1 MKPAKSSIFRRMSEA
16 GLRGRGTDVIGL
28 LLLVVAAISLLALFG
43 DKAGIAGRLL
53 ESAMSVLVGI
63 FRFVVPFALLLCA
76 YAILRDKNSERTWR
90 IAFGGALTSLAFSGM
105 AHLLGD
111 ASGIRTTLE
120 DLQSSGGIL
129 GALVAE
135 PLRGIVD
142 EPGAW
147 VVLLLGAMF
156 GVLIVTDTGLRQ
168 VLGAAAWTGRLGV
181 RQLRRGFTS
190 LQSLGSD
197 QAASE
202 NAKKYGHPLPKISAP
217 ASEPVALEA
226 EVASPN
232 DETITFDDEDPNPEF
247 DSVDEEEPG
256 LRSPVEDV
264 DEDVENPPEQMEIDL
279 STRPTGEWELPGL
292 ETLERSGSQDV
303 DERLLQN
310 GARNLEAALAS
321 HGVETRVT
329 GMEVGPTVTRYELS
343 LGKGVKV
350 SRVTSLH
357 KDIAYAMA
365 SADVRILAPI
375 PGRSAIGVEVPNTDR
390 HLVALGDILCTKT
403 ALDAQHPLEVALGQ
417 DISGNAVMANLASM
431 PHVLI
436 AGATGAGKSSC
447 INSVI
452 TSLLMRTTPD
462 EVRMILIDPKR
473 VELGQYDRLPH
484 LLTQVVTNPK
494 KAANALSWA
503 VKEMER
509 RYDVLSEIG
518 FRDITGYNTAYDEG
532 RLASDLNE
540 EREFERM
547 SFVVVVVDELN
558 DLMMVAARDVEDS
571 ITRLAQMARAVG
583 IHLVIATQRPSV
595 NVITGV
601 IKANIPSRMAF
612 AVSSLADSRVIL
624 DQPGAERLIGKG
636 DMLVLGSNS
645 SVAQRVQGCWVGEA
659 EIHQVVAHW
668 RRQAP
673 NTNYIDGVEGA
684 DERGPALIPG
694 GSSGDDGDDELMMQA
709 MTIIVDTQLGS
720 TSMLQRKL
728 KVGFARAGRLMDLL
742 EQRGVVGP
750 SIGSKAR
757 DVLMTQEE
765 LDALLADR

>member
-120 DLQSSGGIL
+120 DLRSSGGIL

-217 ASEPVALEA
+217 GSEPVALEA
-226 EVASPN
+226 EVASPY

-247 DSVDEEEPG
+247 DLVDEEEPG
-256 LRSPVEDV
+256 LRSPVEDF

-518 FRDITGYNTAYDEG
+518 FRDITGYNAAYDEG

-571 ITRLAQMARAVG
+571 ITRLAHMARAVG

-750 SIGSKAR
+750 SISSKAR

>member
-120 DLQSSGGIL
+120 DLRSSGGIL

-217 ASEPVALEA
+217 GNEPVALEA
-226 EVASPN
+226 EVASPY

-292 ETLERSGSQDV
+292 ESLERSGSQDV

-518 FRDITGYNTAYDEG
+518 FRDITGYNAAYDEG